1 MQAKK
6 EDDDFRVTSITVQAR
21 DRKLVDA
28 AAEIK
33 GMLKYKMLSR
43 WIRKAIE
50 EDPEISHLLSQ

>member
-1 MQAKK
+1 MSK
-6 EDDDFRVTSITVQAR
+6 EKNQTRVTSITVQEK
-21 DRKLVDA
+21 DRKLVDD

-50 EDPEISHLLSQ
+50 EDPELSHLLSQN